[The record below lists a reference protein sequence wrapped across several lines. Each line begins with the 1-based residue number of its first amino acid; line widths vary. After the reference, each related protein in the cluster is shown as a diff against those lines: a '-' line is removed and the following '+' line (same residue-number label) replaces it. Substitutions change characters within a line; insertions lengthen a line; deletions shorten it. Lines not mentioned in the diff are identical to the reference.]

1 MSVSLSL
8 LQAFFG
14 IYSRLSPLG
23 AARKAVK
30 LMTSP
35 RIKEE
40 RRRSS
45 IPLFDQAV
53 QLSGGSVLSIH
64 GNGQK
69 KMLLLHGWSGWIG
82 QFRDLIS
89 QLDPNEYT
97 IYAVH
102 PLGHGE
108 SHAEESHPGRFIE
121 AVLEA
126 RDYVGVPFDVA
137 IGHSLGAAA
146 LVYVQA
152 MKSCFDRLVL
162 VSGPATIEGVLN
174 RFARFV
180 NLGEKSKRLFIRGME
195 TTVGL
200 DVNRL
205 DLVTLA
211 PAIMQ
216 PTLLVHDVMDQ
227 EVPVIESK
235 ALNEVFPRSRL
246 FETSGYG
253 HSRLLQNP
261 DVIGEIVKFI
271 HSPRPALISI

>member
-1 MSVSLSL
+1 
-8 LQAFFG
+8 
-14 IYSRLSPLG
+14 
-23 AARKAVK
+23 
-30 LMTSP
+30 MTSP

-53 QLSGGSVLSIH
+53 QLSGGGVLSIH

-82 QFRDLIS
+82 QFKDLIS

-108 SHAEESHPGRFIE
+108 SHAAESHPGRFIE

-126 RDYVGVPFDVA
+126 RDYVGVSFDVA

-152 MKSCFDRLVL
+152 MRNCFDRLVL

-180 NLGEKSKRLFIRGME
+180 NLGEKSKQLFIRSME
-195 TTVGL
+195 ATVGL
-200 DVNRL
+200 DVDRL

-211 PAIMQ
+211 PSIRQ
-216 PTLLVHDVMDQ
+216 PTLLVHDGMDQ
-227 EVPVIESK
+227 EVPASESK
-235 ALNEVFPRSRL
+235 ALSEVFPRSRL

-261 DVIGEIVKFI
+261 AVIGEIVEFI
-271 HSPRPALISI
+271 HSPLQP